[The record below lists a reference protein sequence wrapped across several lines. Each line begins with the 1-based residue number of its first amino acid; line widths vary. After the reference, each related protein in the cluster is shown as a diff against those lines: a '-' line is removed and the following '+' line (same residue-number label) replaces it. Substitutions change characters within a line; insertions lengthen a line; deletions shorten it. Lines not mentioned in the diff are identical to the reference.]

1 MPNVF
6 LVHGDEEV
14 VAMGSADFEDEDTL
28 QRLLAKCP
36 DLLPGEL
43 ITPDNPRRWLLV
55 ARELGIPAEDGG
67 GDNFSLDHLML
78 DQDGVPTL
86 VEVKRATDTRIRRE
100 VVAQMLDY
108 AANATTY
115 SSVEAMRGHMAR
127 FYKTDDAGI
136 DAKVA
141 DFLGDPE
148 LVDAYWQAVKTNLA
162 AARIRLI
169 FVADVIP
176 ASLLRIVEFLNAH
189 TDPIEIL
196 AVEIRQYQDAEGR
209 RMLVPRVF
217 GQTAESVDR
226 KSVTRTKRQ
235 WDEAS
240 FRAALK
246 GKDYEKAATK
256 VVDRFLAWAKEHD
269 YVIWYGL
276 GMRDGSLQIGTYVGD
291 VGYVAF
297 VLYTSGY
304 LETQF
309 QYLTR
314 RPPFD
319 DLAKRREYADR
330 LLAIDGV
337 TFKTDEDTLT
347 NRRPS
352 ILLNVFSDDARVDQ
366 LVGVLDWFAEVLKQ
380 EKQPDRPT
388 WHAENVA
395 DIMAG
400 FEIDDPQE
408 TEGGGNS

>member
-14 VAMGSADFEDEDTL
+14 VPMGSADFENEDTL

-43 ITPDNPRRWLLV
+43 ITPDDPRRWLLV
-55 ARELGIPAEDGG
+55 ARELGIPAEEGR

-141 DFLGDPE
+141 EFLGDPE

-169 FVADVIP
+169 FVADIIP
-176 ASLLRIVEFLNAH
+176 AGLLRIVEFLNAH

-196 AVEIRQYQDAEGR
+196 AVEIRQYQDEAGR
-209 RMLVPRVF
+209 RMLVPRVL
-217 GQTAESVDR
+217 GVTTESVDR
-226 KSVTRTKRQ
+226 KSVQRTKRQ

-246 GKDYEKAATK
+246 GKGYEKVATE
-256 VVDRFLAWAKEHD
+256 VVDRFLAWAKAHD

-276 GMRDGSLQIGTYVGD
+276 GMRDGSLQIGTMVDNRPYV
-291 VGYVAF
+291 VF
-297 VLYTSGY
+297 VVYTNGW
-304 LETQF
+304 LEAQF
-309 QYLTR
+309 QYLSS

-319 DLAKRREYADR
+319 DMALRREYANR
-330 LLAIDGV
+330 LLAIKGV
-337 TFKTDEDTLT
+337 SFPTDDDTLT
-347 NRRPS
+347 NRRPNIALS
-352 ILLNVFSDDARVDQ
+352 VFDDSGKVDQ
-366 LVGVLDWFAEVLKQ
+366 LVGVLDWF
-380 EKQPDRPT
+380 
-388 WHAENVA
+388 
-395 DIMAG
+395 
-400 FEIDDPQE
+400 DD
-408 TEGGGNS
+408 TLRGSDEGVSK